1 MTTSGTTTNTV
12 VSVRRLLLVLVSVA
26 VLAAACGGS
35 DDGGEATASGPDS
48 APDFS
53 GTTIEG
59 TELVSAD
66 YAGQDVILWFW
77 APW

>member
-1 MTTSGTTTNTV
+1 VTP
-12 VSVRRLLLVLVSVA
+12 VRHLWLLLVSVA
-26 VLAAACGGS
+26 LIAAACGGS
-35 DDGGEATASGPDS
+35 DGDAATNEPVGESGGG
-48 APDFS
+48 PDFS
-53 GTTIEG
+53 GTTIDG